1 MFGNDRL
8 TALLEFEENESKAML
23 KHSLE
28 LMFGGFVSV
37 TERMFKDHVV
47 RGQYATPDEDL

>member
-37 TERMFKDHVV
+37 TERMLQDHVV
-47 RGQYATPDEDL
+47 RGKYATPDEDL